1 MALQIIQLSCQGH
14 SRSPVIPPCMTAVQ
28 LVSKSNHVE
37 FTRFVLLAV
46 KRRSKNMIAFFC
58 FVVMCNK
65 TIIRF
70 SVCYIQNNQGLGKVY
85 ELKLRA
91 EAYNPTLTLIILDI
105 TKTESNNC
113 LMLVVSPTI
122 RHIELINR

>member
-1 MALQIIQLSCQGH
+1 MI
-14 SRSPVIPPCMTAVQ
+14 AVQ
-28 LVSKSNHVE
+28 LISKHNHVKL
-37 FTRFVLLAV
+37 TCFVLLTV
-46 KRRSKNMIAFFC
+46 KRKSKKMTAFFC
-58 FVVMCNK
+58 FVLHTCNK

-70 SVCYIQNNQGLGKVY
+70 RFCDIQNNQGLGKVY
-85 ELKLRA
+85 ELKLKA

-122 RHIELINR
+122 KHNQLINR